1 MYIGVFQSYGQKF
14 HIAPGWL
21 VPFQLTITIWITS
34 APLNCTIWSDPACP
48 FSIPTQFVSCYTNQ
62 FTSGLVIVVAL
73 TALDHTVWG
82 NWKLVTRSYYEEE
95 PNTRTFSTAKSNKF
109 FYISY
114 SQAVLKEYLPK
125 SPKGSKKVEQIFAYA
140 KIGISFYCLY

>member
-1 MYIGVFQSYGQKF
+1 MTSFSQIEICLLECHKKAGAMCVYWSVSGSKK
-14 HIAPGWL
+14 L

-48 FSIPTQFVSCYTNQ
+48 FSIPTQFVSCFTNQ

-73 TALDHTVWG
+73 TALDHTVRG

-95 PNTRTFSTAKSNKF
+95 SNTRSIYN
-109 FYISY
+109 
-114 SQAVLKEYLPK
+114 EN
-125 SPKGSKKVEQIFAYA
+125 ERD
-140 KIGISFYCLY
+140 